1 VLLAFPDSKLTS
13 RSAEAFFIVL
23 IVTQVALVL
32 LIGGISLI
40 TIFALKDARVVG
52 YLILIL
58 DMVKSVLL
66 IGLAIWQTIRRRR
79 IIDPVKRQQVKW
91 IGWSLTGMTIF
102 YAVGMLISAWSGKW
116 IPVGIFIALL
126 VFTYAFI
133 ITLLIA
139 IVRYRLWDTRLFVNK
154 ALFYGAVS
162 TVLTAI
168 GLTGVYFLEL
178 FGKQSMESDPRLGV
192 GFLMLFMAA
201 VFTPIRGRVQ
211 AIVDHYLKPEE
222 VDFSSTLVELS
233 PGSNLMLSSQD
244 ILRILVN
251 QSIEQL
257 ELSGAAVHLRQQD
270 GQLVQMEP
278 AVPELQA
285 PPIRLDD
292 RVRKR
297 LEKGEVV
304 VPPDGSPLSLYV
316 SLVVKR
322 ASRPHFL
329 GVLVFGSRNSGEG
342 YSTPVLKS
350 LKKLGCDAGTAF
362 YVAQLREHLGQNMM
376 DRLAAIEKG
385 LSLLNKPQA
394 SETSPV
400 Q

>member
-1 VLLAFPDSKLTS
+1 
-13 RSAEAFFIVL
+13 
-23 IVTQVALVL
+23 
-32 LIGGISLI
+32 
-40 TIFALKDARVVG
+40 
-52 YLILIL
+52 
-58 DMVKSVLL
+58 
-66 IGLAIWQTIRRRR
+66 
-79 IIDPVKRQQVKW
+79 
-91 IGWSLTGMTIF
+91 
-102 YAVGMLISAWSGKW
+102 
-116 IPVGIFIALL
+116 
-126 VFTYAFI
+126 
-133 ITLLIA
+133 
-139 IVRYRLWDTRLFVNK
+139 
-154 ALFYGAVS
+154 
-162 TVLTAI
+162 
-168 GLTGVYFLEL
+168 
-178 FGKQSMESDPRLGV
+178 
-192 GFLMLFMAA
+192 MLFMAA